1 MKRSVALQ
9 VLLFWCA
16 LGAWVYLTM
25 GREAAPLADVPPTHG
40 EAGRL
45 AATSR
50 VRGTPAIPPLP
61 LPLPLSGAAV
71 GPPTHLAPHDCYY
84 SRLRAATDLTREE
97 AVAMLVVAEPTDES
111 LANQEC
117 GVWPPPVSP

>member
-25 GREAAPLADVPPTHG
+25 GREPAPLVDVPPTHG
-40 EAGRL
+40 DVTRL
-45 AATSR
+45 VATSR
-50 VRGTPAIPPLP
+50 GVGTRASTPLSLPP
-61 LPLPLSGAAV
+61 SGAAV
-71 GPPTHLAPHDCYY
+71 GTPAHLGPHDCYY

-117 GVWPPPVSP
+117 GVWPPLARTR